1 MHALAR
7 GGALGE
13 AQARTPLGHRANGA
27 RDEVDAAIRADIVEN
42 RLDAIGAE
50 GAFIAADTSVG
61 RMRGKVLVAIFA
73 VRLSSS
79 IAFLVVDA

>member
-1 MHALAR
+1 
-7 GGALGE
+7 
-13 AQARTPLGHRANGA
+13 
-27 RDEVDAAIRADIVEN
+27 VEY

-50 GAFIAADTSVG
+50 GAFIAADASVG
-61 RMRGKVLVAIFA
+61 RMRGKVLVAIFT